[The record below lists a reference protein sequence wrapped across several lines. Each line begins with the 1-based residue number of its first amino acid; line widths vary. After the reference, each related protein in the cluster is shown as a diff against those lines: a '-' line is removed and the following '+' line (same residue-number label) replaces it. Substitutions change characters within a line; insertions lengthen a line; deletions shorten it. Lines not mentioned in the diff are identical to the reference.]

1 MKPVALLYC
10 QHSLGLGHFVRSL
23 ALAEAVAE
31 HFDLIFFNGGP
42 VPQGFELPANI
53 RFEHLPP
60 LRLQEDGSILGEG
73 DTAALLAL
81 RRDRML
87 AAAGDVRPALLIV
100 ELYPF
105 GRKKFAVEIE
115 PLIDLVR
122 ARGGRISCSVRDV
135 LVNARVDQARHDDRA
150 AATLNEQFDCVL
162 VHTDPNLFALSE
174 SFRPSVPLRTEV
186 VHTGYI
192 TRNTRQEPRVNIDG
206 FTLVA
211 AGGGAVGHALYRAAI
226 EAQPQLWAERG
237 WAMTLVAGPLY
248 PEEDWRDLRA
258 QAEGREGLTL
268 LRSVPSMAPLLAQAG
283 RFVGQCGYNSALEV
297 CQAGLPALFVPFAR
311 GQESEQMMR
320 AEKLKSMGL
329 ADIVLESGISGVAL
343 AEHLLALTPPRQT
356 AQLDLSGA
364 QTSARL
370 LKEMVTCRV

>member
-1 MKPVALLYC
+1 VKPVALLYC

-60 LRLQEDGSILGEG
+60 LRLQEDGTILGDG
-73 DTAALLAL
+73 DTSALLEL

-87 AAAGDVRPALLIV
+87 DVAGEVRPAVLIV

-105 GRKKFAVEIE
+105 GRKKFAVEID
-115 PLIDLVR
+115 PLIASVR
-122 ARGGRISCSVRDV
+122 ARGGQIVCSVRDV

-150 AATLNEQFDCVL
+150 VATLNTKFDCVL
-162 VHTDPNLFALSE
+162 VHTDPSLFALSE
-174 SFRPSVPLRTEV
+174 SFRPSVPLKTEV

-211 AGGGAVGHALYRAAI
+211 AGGGAVGHPLYHAAI
-226 EAQPQLWAERG
+226 EAQPRLWAERG
-237 WAMTLVAGPLY
+237 WTMTLVAGPLY
-248 PEEDWRDLRA
+248 SEEDWRDLRA

-268 LRSVPSMAPLLAQAG
+268 VRSVPSMAPLLAQAG

-329 ADIVLESGISGVAL
+329 ADILLESGISGAAL
-343 AEHLLALTPPRQT
+343 AEHLLALTPPRQA

>member
-23 ALAEAVAE
+23 ALAQAVAE

-122 ARGGRISCSVRDV
+122 ARGGRIACSVRDV

-248 PEEDWRDLRA
+248 PEEDWRDLRTHA
-258 QAEGREGLTL
+258 DGREGLTL
-268 LRSVPSMAPLLAQAG
+268 VRSVPSMAPLLAQAG

-311 GQESEQMMR
+311 SQESEQMMR

-329 ADIVLESGISGVAL
+329 ADIVLESGISGAAL
-343 AEHLLALTPPRQT
+343 AEHLLALTPPRQA